1 MKKGRVTDGN
11 GGTALQTARKLPWGI
26 FSFVGGIVWSVVTVA
41 LVAVNVISSAMI
53 ASAGSDDG
61 LSKSGWM
68 AALWGAE
75 VVLTVLILAFI
86 GMYVW
91 KTVMSKRAKPDDG
104 GHVNES
110 V

>member
-1 MKKGRVTDGN
+1 MKNLKFDGKIIRRWEFEKRTCNRWKWGNSAAN
-11 GGTALQTARKLPWGI
+11 GAEAPLGD
-26 FSFVGGIVWSVVTVA
+26 FC
-41 LVAVNVISSAMI
+41 AVNVISSAMI